1 MNTFAKIQKTANK
14 MLIMNENIRI
24 YLHFAMIF
32 AQQNLFLHNI
42 CFAIFRI
49 CYSFL
54 MEGCKVSV
62 NQHIEP
68 FMAQTKCEVKEDFLR
83 TFMGNACNCLCFN
96 GKGNVGRTQ
105 GIACNI
111 HE

>member
-1 MNTFAKIQKTANK
+1 

-49 CYSFL
+49 CYSFNQAFSL
-54 MEGCKVSV
+54 MFMVGIHLLRRDVEICATSQPPLSYSCKRVKPYPLNMPSV
-62 NQHIEP
+62 YFRLFRSQAFQP
-68 FMAQTKCEVKEDFLR
+68 K
-83 TFMGNACNCLCFN
+83 
-96 GKGNVGRTQ
+96 
-105 GIACNI
+105 
-111 HE
+111 

>member
-1 MNTFAKIQKTANK
+1 MFISYEE
-14 MLIMNENIRI
+14 M
-24 YLHFAMIF
+24 Y
-32 AQQNLFLHNI
+32 
-42 CFAIFRI
+42 
-49 CYSFL
+49 L

-96 GKGNVGRTQ
+96 GKGSVGRTQ